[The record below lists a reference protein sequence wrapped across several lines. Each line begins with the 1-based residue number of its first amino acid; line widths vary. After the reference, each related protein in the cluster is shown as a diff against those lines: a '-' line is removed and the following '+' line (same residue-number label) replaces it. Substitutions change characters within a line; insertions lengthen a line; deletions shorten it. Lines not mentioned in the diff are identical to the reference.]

1 MMVNYGKFQAVPIAD
16 IFFHHG
22 VLDEMTIHCLCSRAF
37 VNDRELYRS
46 DFRSLQALTDSR
58 QNDLTDN
65 VEDVDDEG
73 YSHSEDEEDVEMD
86 EEMLL
91 MASLGLPVAFA
102 SSSAQRKAN
111 KWTGYSPH
119 RGTKKTS
126 DDHDEMLSDQ
136 QEPQLEARL
145 EPQLEPVSDKRDQE
159 EEKEEEQVLTEMLQ
173 ETPADPESAVSEEP
187 WQKYWQLHGESLLWA
202 GWVEKH
208 PQFSSEEAVAPWDC
222 LEWKEAWDEHSSQA
236 YLCYWEQFHYW
247 AAQGWTA
254 DESCSLTEA
263 ADDSVCDNGQ
273 HELCG
278 GKELELEKNEPSSD
292 CGDQTSGM
300 LECAPEVSSPNIAE
314 RFDALNIQTS
324 ECDLNDSRQSLD
336 CYCADEPSDGGDR
349 KRLSSSGNVSRDED
363 NKKPDCKSTT
373 NQNDQPRR
381 SESNEGDESDDD
393 DPPNWR
399 RAKMKRSHELD
410 VEELAQM
417 PAEEA
422 WETLGLKR
430 GPQLKFTSVLK
441 FRQTPGRRWGSQSGA
456 GWRPSGRKAA
466 CKINK
471 HIFFTEDGE
480 TTEPKIS
487 QTLQKVQSFLHKV
500 QTEPKTSTEKTT
512 TTTLETP
519 PSQARLITEDEHGST
534 RAQEE
539 CKETQDPSSGS
550 GEHVYEQ
557 PVFQTE
563 PDLEPEQDSDTDP
576 RRELQP
582 LDIPDY
588 LLPDAP
594 EGTEEVD
601 KATSSKK
608 KKKKKARRRQRK
620 DVEVPPEIAAEPE
633 LAKYW
638 AQRYRLFS
646 RFDEGVKLDHERNAD
661 VRPETSSTAEK
672 EREREGWFSVT
683 PEKIAEHIAQR
694 VQETSGLQLIVD
706 AFCGVG
712 GNAIQFALT
721 GKRVMAVDIDPVRLA
736 LAQHNAEVYGVAQ
749 LIDFI
754 QGDFLQVAPRLR
766 ADVVFLSPPW
776 GGPEYLSADV
786 FDIKTMMSPDGF
798 EIFRLSRMISENIVY
813 FLPRNADMEQIAAL
827 AGPGGK
833 VEVEQNFLNNK
844 LKTITAYFGS
854 LIKSDS

>member
-58 QNDLTDN
+58 QNGMPFQPKAFC
-65 VEDVDDEG
+65 V
-73 YSHSEDEEDVEMD
+73 HSEDEEDVEMD

-102 SSSAQRKAN
+102 SSSAQRKAFYVDRRRV
-111 KWTGYSPH
+111 K
-119 RGTKKTS
+119 
-126 DDHDEMLSDQ
+126 
-136 QEPQLEARL
+136 
-145 EPQLEPVSDKRDQE
+145 LEPVSDKRDQE

-273 HELCG
+273 HEL
-278 GKELELEKNEPSSD
+278 L
-292 CGDQTSGM
+292 
-300 LECAPEVSSPNIAE
+300 SSPNIAE

-349 KRLSSSGNVSRDED
+349 KRLSSSED

-646 RFDEGVKLDHERNAD
+646 RFDEGVKLDHE
-661 VRPETSSTAEK
+661 
-672 EREREGWFSVT
+672 GWFSVT

-786 FDIKTMMSPDGF
+786 FDIKTMMSPDGYPF
-798 EIFRLSRMISENIVY
+798 STAHQLGVMISENIVY